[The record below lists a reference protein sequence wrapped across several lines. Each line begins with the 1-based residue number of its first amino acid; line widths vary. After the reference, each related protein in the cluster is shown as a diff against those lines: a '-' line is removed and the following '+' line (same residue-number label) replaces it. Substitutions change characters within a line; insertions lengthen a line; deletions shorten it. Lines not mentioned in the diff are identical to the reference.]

1 MKVLDVVKGLIS
13 KDKIKELFTKDT
25 WKKVSKAI
33 WFRYFALFFIAL
45 FYWEILLFIVT
56 GGLKLSCLFFLLF
69 LPAESVFLATLNGL
83 FKNIVNRIIT
93 PILLTLPGLYY
104 IVQLVYYRNF
114 GSLFSISMVGMGNDA
129 IGNFWWALQD
139 TIIATTGWII
149 LFLLPIS
156 AGVVIGITNW
166 PKLEQYRIKQHLI
179 SLLAAALLFLAGFGG
194 ARLFGTDR
202 QSPYYLLTDA
212 SVSTDTAARKLGTL
226 TTALVE
232 AGSYYFGIDM
242 SQDTGFAE
250 LDSAEGFLLVEENKN
265 DDSVISETEIVKT
278 PWINE
283 AIDFNAIAATT
294 DEAELKSLD
303 QYFATREPSTTNE
316 YTGIFEGYN
325 LVYICAEAFW
335 SYACN
340 EEVTPT
346 LYKMANNG
354 VVLNNYYNSLK
365 NTTTNG
371 EFAFSTSLWPDVS
384 RIADDGKDVGSFPR
398 SASIY
403 MPQGL
408 GNLFGGIGAN
418 TYAYHNYYGM
428 YYRRSLSWP
437 NLGFNT
443 CKFLGQG
450 MQFTSH
456 WPASDL
462 EMMQQSVDDYINDDQ
477 FIAYYMTFSGHG
489 PFKPSNYMY
498 QKNIGDVNAI
508 VGTEKYNDEA
518 RGYLAGEL
526 ELDRAMEYL
535 LDRLEEAG
543 KLDNTV
549 IVIAGDHYP
558 YYFSNTGRD
567 SLAGHTM
574 EENFEIYKSTC
585 IIYNAGLAEP
595 IVNDNYC
602 CNVDIEPTI
611 LNLFNIPFESRLL
624 MGHDVFSDGV
634 HRAALYNQSF
644 ITDMVQYNH
653 DTGETVWFEASD
665 AFSQDQKDKYL
676 KNMISLIENEYM
688 ASCKIVNDNYFLHV
702 YEAAGLLT
710 PEDVEEEKIREKRV
724 KEEGDQYN
732 QELLERALQ
741 KQAEEEEAKTQEDIE
756 RQLEIWRK
764 EVEAAQQGNP
774 VDGTQAVPPADGT
787 QSLPDEVTGANIA
800 IPAPDQ
806 TAVDNTAPVA
816 Q

>member
-1 MKVLDVVKGLIS
+1 MKVLDTVKGLIS
-13 KDKIKELFTKDT
+13 KDKIKEIFTKDRLE
-25 WKKVSKAI
+25 VILQSP
-33 WFRYFALFFIAL
+33 WFKYFILFFTSL

-56 GGLKLSCLFFLLF
+56 GGLKLSCLYFLLF
-69 LPAESVFLATLNGL
+69 LPSEAVFLATINGF
-83 FKNIVNRIIT
+83 FKNLINRIVT
-93 PILLTLPGLYY
+93 PILLAIPGIYY

-114 GSLFSISMVGMGNDA
+114 DSLFSISMMGMGNDA

-139 TIIATTGWII
+139 TIVASVGWII

-156 AGVVIGITNW
+156 AGIVIGISNW
-166 PKLEQYRIKQHLI
+166 PKLESYKLKYHLF
-179 SLLAAALLFLAGFGG
+179 SLLAAVLLLLIGVGG

-212 SVSTDTAARKLGTL
+212 TVSTDTAARKLGTL
-226 TTALVE
+226 TTAVVE
-232 AGSYYFGIDM
+232 SISYYFGVDM
-242 SQDTGFAE
+242 SQDTGFAQV
-250 LDSAEGFLLVEENKN
+250 DAADGFLLVEDNESDTTVTN
-265 DDSVISETEIVKT
+265 EEIVRT

-283 AIDFNAIAATT
+283 AIDFNAIADAT
-294 DEAELKSLD
+294 DNEELKSLD
-303 QYFATREPSTTNE
+303 QYFATREPSKTNE

-335 SYACN
+335 TYACN

-371 EFAFSTSLWPDVS
+371 EFALSTSLWPDVS

-398 SASIY
+398 SSSIY

-408 GNLFGGIGAN
+408 GDLFGADGVPSF
-418 TYAYHNYYGM
+418 AYHNYYGM
-428 YYRRSLSWP
+428 YYRRALSWP
-437 NLGFNT
+437 NLGYEK

-462 EMMQQSVDDYINDDQ
+462 EMMQQSVDDFINEDR
-477 FIAYYMTFSGHG
+477 FLTYYMTFSGHG
-489 PFKPSNYMY
+489 PFKNSNYMY
-498 QKNIGDVNAI
+498 RKNINDVTAI
-508 VGTEKYNDEA
+508 TGTERYNDEA

-535 LDRLEEAG
+535 LKRLEEAG

-558 YYFSNTGRD
+558 YYFSDTGRD
-567 SLAGHTM
+567 SLVGRKM
-574 EENFEIYKSTC
+574 DEEFEIYKSTC
-585 IIYNAGLAEP
+585 IIYNAGLKEP
-595 IVNDNYC
+595 IVSDTYC

-611 LNLFNIPFESRLL
+611 LNLFNIPFESRLM
-624 MGHDVFSDGV
+624 MGHDVFSEGV

-653 DTGETVWFEASD
+653 DTGETVWFSASD
-665 AFSQDQKDKYL
+665 SFSQDQKDNYL
-676 KNMISLIENEYM
+676 KNMISLVENEYM
-688 ASCKIVNDNYFLHV
+688 ASCKMINDNYFLHV
-702 YEAAGLLT
+702 YEKAGILSAK
-710 PEDVEEEKIREKRV
+710 EIEEEKIREKKV

-732 QELLERALQ
+732 QEQLEKALE
-741 KQAEEEEAKTQEDIE
+741 KQAEEEAAQAQEE
-756 RQLEIWRK
+756 LEKQLEIWRK
-764 EVEAAQQGNP
+764 EVEDAQNGN
-774 VDGTQAVPPADGT
+774 QAVNPPADGGLGVPADN
-787 QSLPDEVTGANIA
+787 SVPVPDANLEN
-800 IPAPDQ
+800 PLVQMP
-806 TAVDNTAPVA
+806 
-816 Q
+816 